1 MRAAL
6 AIVVAS
12 LAGCSLLTF
21 DDLAFDVRSVADAS
35 VALSPDAATVSDAGP
50 VDSAAPEDATDAAAD
65 AGYAGPLFVSRD
77 TARSPL
83 PQCTLTARPAEST
96 VELVRLV
103 SADGPPCPGPSP
115 RFPEGMTSTWTVE
128 PDCRFT
134 HVRTLETEGYS
145 LRIEDEGAYTAPGR
159 AEGTMVQVSNGCE
172 HRWDV
177 RWVDGP
183 CAEPPPESP
192 WLRCRQP

>member
-1 MRAAL
+1 MRAAV
-6 AIVVAS
+6 AVVAAS

-21 DDLAFDVRSVADAS
+21 DDLAFDVRDAADAS
-35 VALSPDAATVSDAGP
+35 AVVSDARP
-50 VDSAAPEDATDAAAD
+50 IDSAEPEDATGLDAWTAD
-65 AGYAGPLFVSRD
+65 APGYDGPLFVSRD

-83 PQCTLTARPAEST
+83 PQCTLTARPTESM

-134 HVRTLETEGYS
+134 HVRTLESEGYS
-145 LRIEDEGAYTAPGR
+145 LRIEDTGAYTAPGR
-159 AEGTMVQVSNGCE
+159 AEGTMVQTSNGCE

-183 CAEPPPESP
+183 CAAPPPESP

>member
-6 AIVVAS
+6 AVVVAS

-21 DDLAFDVRSVADAS
+21 DDLTFDVRDAADAS
-35 VALSPDAATVSDAGP
+35 VVVSDAVP
-50 VDSAAPEDATDAAAD
+50 PDSAESEDATDTDAWTAD
-65 AGYAGPLFVSRD
+65 TADTTVGVGPLFVSRD
-77 TARSPL
+77 TARSAL
-83 PQCTLTARPAEST
+83 PQCTLTARPAESM
-96 VELVRLV
+96 VELVRLI

-145 LRIEDEGAYTAPGR
+145 LRIEDTGAYTAPGR

-183 CAEPPPESP
+183 CADPPPESP